1 MDAIKAVDIL
11 LDKIKRDYRDDVA
24 FVVIMGSYIYG
35 ANHESSDID
44 MYFHAKTERGRALEQ
59 VFIIDGI
66 GFDFWNIPKDR
77 LERIASHEERITSI
91 IAEGKLVY
99 WGSEEDLKFFNSLRE
114 KALDTSDKVRFI
126 HKAHAQLE
134 RTYAAAFR
142 LSLCQTLSEA
152 RKYSILTINELAYTI
167 ALLNRTTIERGRGKL
182 LHELQQMEL
191 LPEGLPVL
199 YEAVFTSNDIKSI
212 ADACAVLTDNTRK
225 LVERVKDDIVKIP
238 FKEGMDKRYEEM
250 INFYNKIRRAA
261 STGDSQGALFAASE
275 LTLEYEDAFSG
286 TELKTDILPDML
298 EAYDADNLSLIAE
311 AAGEHQ
317 RCAEELM
324 GRHGV
329 TIRKMK
335 DFDELKRFLD
345 SL

>member
-11 LDKIKRDYRDDVA
+11 LDKIKRDYNDDVA

-35 ANHESSDID
+35 VNHESSDID
-44 MYFHAKTERGRALEQ
+44 LYFHAKTERGRALEQ

-91 IAEGKLVY
+91 IAEGRLVY
-99 WGSEEDLKFFNSLRE
+99 WGSEEDLGYFNSLKT
-114 KALDTSDKVRFI
+114 KALDTSDKVKFI
-126 HKAHAQLE
+126 HKAHSQLE
-134 RTYAAAFR
+134 RAYAAAFR
-142 LSLCQTLSEA
+142 LSVCRTLSEA
-152 RKYSILTINELAYTI
+152 RKYAILTINELAYTI
-167 ALLNRTTIERGRGKL
+167 ALLNRTTIKRGRGKL

-199 YEAVFTSNDIKSI
+199 YEAVFTSRDIWGV

-225 LVERVKDDIVKIP
+225 LVEQIKDDILKIP

-250 INFYNKIRRAA
+250 INYYNKIRRAA
-261 STGDSQGALFAASE
+261 STGDTHGALFAASE
-275 LTLEYEDAFSG
+275 LTLEYEDAFSC
-286 TELKTDILPDML
+286 TELTTDTLPDML
-298 EAYDADNLSLIAE
+298 AAYDADNLSLIAE

-317 RCAEELM
+317 NKVEELLE
-324 GRHGV
+324 RQGV
-329 TIRKMK
+329 PIRIMK
-335 DFDELKRFLD
+335 DFNELKRFLD
-345 SL
+345 SF